1 MSTANVSKVK
11 ESVLANLIFNLKVFS
26 KKGLFL
32 SKSAY
37 FLKSKN
43 NVIFSKMRFLNEAAY
58 ACVNMC
64 KYITWQLLVTCYNT
78 FIQL

>member
-11 ESVLANLIFNLKVFS
+11 ESDLANLIFNLKVFS

-43 NVIFSKMRFLNEAAY
+43 NVIFSKRRFLNEIAY

-64 KYITWQLLVTCYNT
+64 KYITWQLFVTCYNT